1 MINKAL
7 IAGRITKDIEL
18 KSTTNGVS
26 VVAFTVAVQRSYKDA
41 NGERQADFINCVAF
55 KSKAEFISKYFSKGD
70 SMFVEGSIQSR
81 SWEDGNGNKRYA
93 TEVIANEVGFFGSKK
108 KEESPEEL
116 PQMPEEF
123 SADGDNGD
131 LPF

>member
-55 KSKAEFISKYFSKGD
+55 KQKAEFISKYFSKGD
-70 SMFVEGSIQSR
+70 SIFVEGSIQSR

-93 TEVIANEVGFFGSKK
+93 TEVIANEVGFFGGKK
-108 KEESPEEL
+108 KEEASEEL

-123 SADGDNGD
+123 GVDDEC
-131 LPF
+131 PF